1 METIFDCF
9 FEETFLRLE
18 RSGLKTKQK
27 RKDVIDHLNAIISG
41 CCGGQNLRPEESSRL
56 AVLSAIKYHRDNK
69 SGNSDVCLMGK
80 YHNVLYIGIK
90 VAWDWGVVDS
100 QAVKQ
105 LLEEI
110 YSCEHT
116 FERIFLGAL
125 FGSNAPHFIAG
136 WKSDFKDQDEN
147 TRAMVY
153 FLQHATNVG
162 LSFPVYLNK
171 FEGTKMI
178 RFIDIP
184 IESCGTSSPL
194 RVALQASQPD
204 ILLILLRYGAEPS
217 PTDGGIP
224 PVLALLD
231 KLVESPKRRYLYQ
244 LVSCLKILLRTISII
259 EMPFKPYLFE
269 YRKSMFIEKYEVLFE
284 DGLISREQV
293 FGVVKLKHLCR
304 CTIRD
309 ILRNNSQL
317 PNGINK
323 LKLPKTLKRYIDMM
337 EDVK

>member
-1 METIFDCF
+1 
-9 FEETFLRLE
+9 ETFLRLE

-27 RKDVIDHLNAIISG
+27 RRDVIDHLNAIISG
-41 CCGGQNLRPEESSRL
+41 CCDGQNLRPEESSRL

-80 YHNVLYIGIK
+80 YHNVLYIGVK
-90 VAWDWGVVDS
+90 VAWDWGVLDS
-100 QAVKQ
+100 QAVKE

-147 TRAMVY
+147 TRAMVF
-153 FLQHATNVG
+153 FLQHASNLA

-178 RFIDIP
+178 R
-184 IESCGTSSPL
+184 
-194 RVALQASQPD
+194 
-204 ILLILLRYGAEPS
+204 YGAEPN
-217 PTDGGIP
+217 PNDGGLS

-244 LVSCLKILLRTISII
+244 LVSCLKILLRAISII

-284 DGLISREQV
+284 DALISQEQV
-293 FGVVKLKHLCR
+293 FGVVRLKHLCR

-309 ILRNNSQL
+309 ILRKNNQL
-317 PNGINK
+317 PKGINS
-323 LKLPKTLKRYIDMM
+323 LRLPKTLRKYIDLM
-337 EDVK
+337 DCDK